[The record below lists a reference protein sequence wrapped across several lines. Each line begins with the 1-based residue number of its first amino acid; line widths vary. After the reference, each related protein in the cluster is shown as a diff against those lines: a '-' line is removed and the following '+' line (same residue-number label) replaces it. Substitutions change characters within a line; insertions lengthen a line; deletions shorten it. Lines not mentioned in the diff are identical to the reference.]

1 MFTNDIFSIRLI
13 FLRKKAGLT
22 QEEIAN
28 IIHIERS
35 TYAYY
40 EIGKTTPSYKV
51 IEALCNLYQVTAD
64 WLLFGKPIFD
74 NEKTLCDEIE
84 SFCDYN
90 RGEIYKKFRKSK

>member
-1 MFTNDIFSIRLI
+1 MFTNDDFSIRLI

-22 QEEIAN
+22 QKEIAS

-40 EIGKTTPSYKV
+40 ETGKTTPSYKV
-51 IEALCNLYQVTAD
+51 VEALCNLYQVTAD

-90 RGEIYKKFRKSK
+90 REEVYKKFRKYK